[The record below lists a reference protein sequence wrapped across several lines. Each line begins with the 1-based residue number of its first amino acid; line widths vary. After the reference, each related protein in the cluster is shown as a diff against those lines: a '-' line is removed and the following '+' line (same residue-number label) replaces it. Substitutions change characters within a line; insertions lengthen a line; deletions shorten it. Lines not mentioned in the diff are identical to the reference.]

1 MRKMI
6 AVWLFQ
12 IIFYFVIFV
21 GEYNNKLSDKTQ
33 VGNFEWENI
42 RVSAMS
48 REFQDQEWFVSTQLK
63 VLTI

>member
-1 MRKMI
+1 MI

-12 IIFYFVIFV
+12 IIFCFVIFV
-21 GEYNNKLSDKTQ
+21 GEYNDKLSDKTQ

-42 RVSAMS
+42 RESAMA
-48 REFQDQEWFVSTQLK
+48 REFKHEEWFVSTQLK